1 MPDIATLLL
10 VATADLPRE
19 TARSAAGETTDLL
32 EIGAHDVIAPL
43 ASIKA
48 QADLLSRRLRQRD
61 IPKEDILETLAA
73 ISSRSSA
80 LADRLRIALEAHRTG
95 RSAFVVHVT
104 RTDLAAII
112 HTLLNQF
119 APSERARITVSGHE
133 DALEGHWDGER
144 IAQVLRDLIENA
156 FKYSPSDSPVRIDI
170 LANDEVEITVRD
182 YGIGLSPDE
191 LDNLF
196 TPSYRSSRVS
206 AIAGTGLGL
215 YASRVVVE
223 AHGGRIW
230 AESGGIDRGS
240 AFHVVLPR

>member
-1 MPDIATLLL
+1 M
-10 VATADLPRE
+10 
-19 TARSAAGETTDLL
+19 SAAEPTDLL

-61 IPKEDILETLAA
+61 IPREDILETLAG

-104 RTDLAAII
+104 RCDLAAII
-112 HTLLNQF
+112 HTLLSQF
-119 APSERARITVSGHE
+119 GSSERRRITLSGHE
-133 DALEGHWDGER
+133 GALEGHWDGDR

-156 FKYSPSDSPVRIDI
+156 FKYSPPDSPVRVDI
-170 LANDEVEITVRD
+170 QANDEVEITVRD
-182 YGIGLSPDE
+182 CGIGLSPDDLE
-191 LDNLF
+191 SLF
-196 TPSYRSSRVS
+196 KPSYRSPRVS
-206 AIAGTGLGL
+206 DVSGTGLGL

-223 AHGGRIW
+223 AHCGRIW
-230 AESGGIDRGS
+230 AESGGLDRGS
-240 AFHVVLPR
+240 TFHVVLPR